1 MERVSDSYFFI
12 EEESVY
18 SYAIVHQVR
27 IIIIIIILSR
37 CLPLVFIIYRP
48 RKPGVILKNI
58 NQTVIICE
66 GQEEI
71 FIFR

>member
-1 MERVSDSYFFI
+1 MERVPDSYFFI
-12 EEESVY
+12 EEESVH

-27 IIIIIIILSR
+27 IIIIILSR

-48 RKPGVILKNI
+48 RRPGVILKNI

-66 GQEEI
+66 GQKEI